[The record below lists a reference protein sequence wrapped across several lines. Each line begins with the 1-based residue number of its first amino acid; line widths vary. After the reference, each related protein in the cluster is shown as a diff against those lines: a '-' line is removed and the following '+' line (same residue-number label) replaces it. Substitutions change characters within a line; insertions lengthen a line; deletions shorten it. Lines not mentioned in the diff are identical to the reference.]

1 MLRRDGQRTLRAGRG
16 VKAALALRRRERT
29 VGLDIGSGFT
39 KAAVVD
45 HSGGTPRLVRFA
57 VTPNPPTPPQG
68 EAPDPG
74 PAADVIA
81 TMFEREGLSAG
92 DVVIG
97 LGGRDVVSKRIEV
110 DRMDEDEARRVLPWE
125 AEQHVPFDMESVQM
139 DFVVVDPEADRRR
152 MSVLLAAAKIEWI
165 ESRISLLRR
174 AGLRPAVI
182 DVDAYALH
190 NAFEANHPDAMEGVA
205 ALVDIGTTTTTINVL
220 EDGLP
225 VLTRDL
231 GFGTGTL
238 LGDLER
244 DHALTADRAASAL
257 RGEAGILPPSGLSDF
272 LADRTAP
279 VADGIERTA
288 KLLEREDIGLGIARV
303 YLCGGGAGIPGLAEV
318 IGDRLG
324 VETRIAN
331 AIERVQAGSDVVDE
345 PSLRELSPMLML
357 AVGLALRR
365 PAAARRPRRPRERK
379 AGRP

>member
-1 MLRRDGQRTLRAGRG
+1 MLRRDGQRTPRGGRG
-16 VKAALALRRRERT
+16 VTAALALRRRERT
-29 VGLDIGSGFT
+29 VGLDIGSGFS

-45 HSGGTPRLVRFA
+45 HSGGTPRLARIA
-57 VTPNPPTPPQG
+57 VTPHPPPPPAG
-68 EAPDPG
+68 DAPDPG
-74 PAADVIA
+74 PVADAIA
-81 TMFEREGLSAG
+81 TMFERERISARR
-92 DVVIG
+92 VVIG

-110 DRMDEDEARRVLPWE
+110 DRMDENEARRVLPWE

-139 DFVVVDPEADRRR
+139 DFVVADPEADRPR
-152 MSVLLAAAKIEWI
+152 MSVLLAAARLEWI

-190 NAFEANHPDAMEGVA
+190 NAFEANHPDAMDGVA
-205 ALVDIGTTTTTINVL
+205 ALVDIGMTTTTVNVM

-225 VLTRDL
+225 VLTRDI

-238 LGDLER
+238 LPALER
-244 DHALTADRAASAL
+244 DHGLTADRAASAL
-257 RGEAGILPPSGLSDF
+257 RGEAGTLPPSGLSDF

-279 VADGIERTA
+279 VADGIARTA

-303 YLCGGGAGIPGLAEV
+303 YLCGGGASIPGLPEI

-331 AIERVQAGSDVVDE
+331 AIERLQAGSDVVDE
-345 PSLRELSPMLML
+345 PSFGDLSPMLML

-365 PAAARRPRRPRERK
+365 PAAARRARRPRERK
-379 AGRP
+379 ADRP